1 MRRDIS
7 TETAYTLPA
16 RIRSYEVSRGGAV
29 GISTILRYLEFLATE
44 ASSAL
49 DYPHEWYAAQ
59 GSAWLVREMRV
70 LLGNLPGIGA
80 ELRLGTWL
88 SEWRKVQA
96 FREYAVWRPESGRLV
111 ARARARWAYV
121 DLARGLPQRVPD
133 EMVAR
138 FSPLG
143 PPMRPS
149 LWPPTAPSDDAT
161 GNAHVSELR
170 LTAREV
176 EADVNQHI
184 NNCVYA
190 DWLTEALTVALS
202 TPPAS
207 VPSGFTT
214 RPREYHLEYLRPTLP
229 GERVRVETTLALQ
242 GTRVLIAQQRILH
255 EATGTPLLRASS
267 RHLLIR
273 APA

>member
-1 MRRDIS
+1 MRQDIATDTS
-7 TETAYTLPA
+7 YTLAA
-16 RIRSYEVSRGGAV
+16 RVRSYEVSRSGIV
-29 GISTILRYLEFLATE
+29 GIGTILRYLEFLATE

-49 DYPHEWYAAQ
+49 NYPHEWYAAQ

-70 LLGNLPGIGA
+70 LLGDLPSIGA
-80 ELRLGTWL
+80 DLRLGTWL

-96 FREYAVWRPESGRLV
+96 FREYAIWHPQTGRLV

-149 LWPPTAPSDDAT
+149 PWTPPTLLGDAT
-161 GNAHVSELR
+161 TDAQTAVLR

-190 DWLTEALTVALS
+190 DWLTEALTLALS
-202 TPPAS
+202 S
-207 VPSGFTT
+207 SSFIPSGFSV
-214 RPREYHLEYLRPTLP
+214 RPREYRLEYLRPTLP
-229 GERVRVETTLALQ
+229 GEHVRVETVLAPL
-242 GTRVLIAQQRILH
+242 GSRALIAHQRILH
-255 EATGTPLLRASS
+255 EATGTPLLRATS
-267 RHLLIR
+267 RQFLIR
-273 APA
+273 SPA

>member
-1 MRRDIS
+1 MRQDIA

-16 RIRSYEVSRGGAV
+16 RVRSYEVSRNGTV
-29 GISTILRYLEFLATE
+29 GIGTILRYLEFLATE

-49 DYPHEWYAAQ
+49 DYPHEWYAAHR
-59 GSAWLVREMRV
+59 SAWLVREMRV
-70 LLGNLPGIGA
+70 LLGDLPGIGA

-96 FREYAVWRPESGRLV
+96 FREYAVWRPETGRLV
-111 ARARARWAYV
+111 ARGRARWAYV

-149 LWPPTAPSDDAT
+149 SWSPAEPSADLAVDGKIAD
-161 GNAHVSELR
+161 LR

-190 DWLTEALTVALS
+190 DWLTEALTAALATS
-202 TPPAS
+202 A
-207 VPSGFTT
+207 VIPSGFTA
-214 RPREYHLEYLRPTLP
+214 RPREYRLEYLRPTLP
-229 GERVRVETTLALQ
+229 GEQVRVETLLARQ
-242 GTRVLIAQQRILH
+242 GTRALIAQQRVLH
-255 EATGTPLLRASS
+255 EASGTPLLRALS
-267 RHLLIR
+267 RHLLLR
-273 APA
+273 PPV